1 MRYLA
6 YGLLPT
12 FAVTL
17 ALCGCGALERRPEP
31 AFPGVVPGTTPAGAS
46 VDEVRPADR
55 TISAG
60 ASVEPLHEVRP
71 ADPRLN
77 LDLLV
82 FGFSYH
88 PDREG
93 VRRNRLD
100 NELNLGLGFNHAFHE
115 DARGVGFVE
124 AGFYKDS
131 GRNWAKLAGPGYQFK
146 LGERWRLGGAL
157 VGVYSP
163 TYNHGRFFIAPHPI
177 ATYDLG
183 AVKLNA
189 IYIPRTQKK
198 NNFAVFGFYFSIP
211 FGK

>member
-6 YGLLPT
+6 YWLLPT
-12 FAVTL
+12 FAVAL
-17 ALCGCGALERRPEP
+17 ALGGCGALERRPEP
-31 AFPGVVPGTTPAGAS
+31 AFPGVVL
-46 VDEVRPADR
+46 R
-55 TISAG
+55 TASAG
-60 ASVEPLHEVRP
+60 ASVEPSHEVRP

-93 VRRNRLD
+93 VRRMHLD
-100 NELNLGLGFNHAFHE
+100 NELNVGLGLNYAFHE

-131 GRNWAKLAGPGYQFK
+131 GRNWAKLAGAGYQFK

-163 TYNHGRFFIAPHPI
+163 TYNHGRFFIAPLPT

-189 IYIPRTQKK
+189 IYIPRAQKK